1 MQKIYYFLIFISAI
15 LAACQNPENKSLE
28 PFPSLIP
35 MPKKVKVTEGVFN
48 LNNNTSLYVDK
59 EFMNAGEF
67 LVNYIENGSAFKLK
81 KSSEEKAA
89 VVIKKNDTLSP
100 EGYNLKV
107 LGSEILI
114 DAKDASG
121 AFYAIQTLRQLM
133 PLQLEKNN
141 GFQEKTISI
150 PQAIIEDNPAFNYRG
165 MHLDVGRH
173 FFPKEVIKKYTKV

>member
-1 MQKIYYFLIFISAI
+1 MH
-15 LAACQNPENKSLE
+15 
-28 PFPSLIP
+28 
-35 MPKKVKVTEGVFN
+35 EGVFN

-100 EGYNLKV
+100 EGYTLKV

-114 DAKDASG
+114 DANDASG

-150 PQAIIEDNPAFNYRG
+150 NFINCSKRFTEILSVLTFSSTNFCIIIN
-165 MHLDVGRH
+165 
-173 FFPKEVIKKYTKV
+173 

>member
-81 KSSEEKAA
+81 KS
-89 VVIKKNDTLSP
+89 
-100 EGYNLKV
+100 
-107 LGSEILI
+107 
-114 DAKDASG
+114 
-121 AFYAIQTLRQLM
+121 
-133 PLQLEKNN
+133 
-141 GFQEKTISI
+141 
-150 PQAIIEDNPAFNYRG
+150 
-165 MHLDVGRH
+165 
-173 FFPKEVIKKYTKV
+173 